1 MDYAAQIG
9 LGQTSYDLIDIDES
23 AGIGQPAVQPENRRF
38 NVFTTEGTK
47 VLTNAKSLSP
57 LAPGV
62 DIINGRKTRID

>member
-9 LGQTSYDLIDIDES
+9 LGQTSYDLIDIEES
-23 AGIGQPAVQPENRRF
+23 AGIGQPAVQPENGRF

-62 DIINGRKTRID
+62 YIINGRKTRID